1 MEFTQCFYVKMVF
14 MPTQSLKLL
23 NQLPL
28 LDPTSLHEATQK
40 AIADIVSEGESQNTR
55 NSYKSAM
62 KYWAVWYRMRY
73 NQAFT
78 LPLQV
83 PVVLQFIVDH
93 AVRHTPT
100 GDTIG
105 LPAELDVFLVE
116 NKFKAQ
122 RGHFSIATLL
132 HRLAVLSK
140 AHQIAF
146 ASPNPCKDPR
156 VKELIGK
163 TQKAYA
169 KKGMHSV
176 QRPALTKEPLAQL
189 LETCDDSI
197 KGLRDRAL
205 ILFAWASGG
214 RRRSEVSDAHFDRLI
229 HKPETGDYLYLLLYS
244 KTNQTGQ
251 ASANAYKPVSGQ
263 AAQALANWIAASQI
277 KNGYIFRQ
285 VNKGG
290 AIGEKLSPVSVNNII
305 KSRCKQAGLS
315 EEYSAHSLRSGF
327 VTEAARQNIPIAET
341 MLMTGHQNINTL
353 MRYYREGNVLESK
366 ASKLFDS
373 PAE

>member
-1 MEFTQCFYVKMVF
+1 
-14 MPTQSLKLL
+14 MPPQTLKLL

-28 LDPTSLHEATQK
+28 LDPASLHEATQK
-40 AIADIVSEGESQNTR
+40 AIAEIVSEGESQNTR

-73 NQAFT
+73 NQALT

-93 AVRHTPT
+93 AVRYTST
-100 GDTIG
+100 GETIG
-105 LPAELDVFLVE
+105 LPGELDDFLVE

-122 RGHFSIATLL
+122 KGHFSMATLL

-140 AHQIAF
+140 AHKVAF
-146 ASPNPCKDPR
+146 ANPNPCKDPR
-156 VKELIGK
+156 VQELIGK

-169 KKGMHSV
+169 KKGMHSF

-189 LETCDDSI
+189 LETCDQSL
-197 KGLRDRAL
+197 KGLRDKAL

-251 ASANAYKPVSGQ
+251 ASANAYKPVSGM
-263 AAQALANWIAASQI
+263 AAQALADWIGASQL
-277 KNGYIFRQ
+277 NSGHIFRQ
-285 VNKGG
+285 INKGG
-290 AIGEKLSPVSVNNII
+290 AIGGKLSPVSVNNII
-305 KSRCKQAGLS
+305 KSRCKLAGLN
-315 EEYSAHSLRSGF
+315 EQFSAHSLRSGF
-327 VTEAARQNIPIAET
+327 VTEAAKQNIPIAET

-366 ASKLFDS
+366 ASKLLEN